1 MDNSSSIS
9 TPTASVASAKPAS
22 QSQIP
27 SILLHGVPM
36 IKLSNKKVKQ
46 RTVWLSAEGPSI
58 RWDSRKLGIGE
69 LTVRAAASIGI
80 INSADA
86 TSTGSTFESIKS
98 VWIRSEKS
106 GMDNQLPHPNQSRD

>member
-1 MDNSSSIS
+1 MDYPESSIS
-9 TPTASVASAKPAS
+9 TPNSSSMASKPAN

-36 IKLSNKKVKQ
+36 IKISNKKVKQ

-69 LTVRAAASIGI
+69 LLRR
-80 INSADA
+80 
-86 TSTGSTFESIKS
+86 KS
-98 VWIRSEKS
+98 FLDDQVSS
-106 GMDNQLPHPNQSRD
+106 